1 VEELR
6 KSLGWADR
14 VLEPRKV
21 PRLLT
26 ELADT
31 GEPALVRELLPLSF
45 GTGPEVASIVRLAIA
60 RLVMPHLPELLPE
73 LDEWLRHPGPG
84 LKGPSAWHVLETDTI
99 AKLPFDSDPDIVFVG
114 LCASHWNGRVREA
127 AVARLSSAHGGAEL
141 PFLLW
146 RANDWVAPVA
156 MRARTAVVARITDGY
171 AASFVRCLGL
181 VARLALAKRND
192 LRDLG
197 TSIEDLLLSAGGRQ
211 ALADGMHSSN
221 QRIRRRC
228 WELCKERWKDVPID
242 VAEAAT
248 HGGDP
253 VVRRLAYEA
262 MLRIAEGDRRDR
274 IMDAALHDASA
285 AIRSMALDCWIR
297 STSPLASE
305 MIQASLFDRAP
316 ELRARARFVWRQRT
330 GLEADPLYREALP
343 TARGSRLIGT
353 IYGIGETGTSS
364 DVALIREYV
373 RHSRALVRMA
383 AIRAG
388 WRLDRTAMQPLLI
401 DALLHDTPAV
411 AREARLCLER
421 VLPSLDQDE
430 LWRQAPPGAAAR
442 RLLTMFRQLGKWDRL
457 LYILRALS
465 ADDPDTMAF
474 ARGELASWND
484 GFNKTYLPL
493 PTVDRDRLLVL
504 ATRAAATDGRDDLM
518 RTVRFTLEHS

>member
-1 VEELR
+1 
-6 KSLGWADR
+6 
-14 VLEPRKV
+14 
-21 PRLLT
+21 
-26 ELADT
+26 
-31 GEPALVRELLPLSF
+31 
-45 GTGPEVASIVRLAIA
+45 
-60 RLVMPHLPELLPE
+60 
-73 LDEWLRHPGPG
+73 
-84 LKGPSAWHVLETDTI
+84 
-99 AKLPFDSDPDIVFVG
+99 
-114 LCASHWNGRVREA
+114 
-127 AVARLSSAHGGAEL
+127 
-141 PFLLW
+141 
-146 RANDWVAPVA
+146 
-156 MRARTAVVARITDGY
+156 
-171 AASFVRCLGL
+171 
-181 VARLALAKRND
+181 

-228 WELCKERWKDVPID
+228 WELFKERWKNVPID
-242 VAEAAT
+242 VADAAT

-262 MLRIAEGDRRDR
+262 MLRIADGDRRDR
-274 IMDAALHDASA
+274 IMEAALHDASA
-285 AIRSMALDCWIR
+285 AIRSLALDCWIR
-297 STSPLASE
+297 STSPPASE

-353 IYGIGETGTSS
+353 IYGIGETGASS

-421 VLPSLDQDE
+421 VLPSLDQEE

-465 ADDPDTMAF
+465 TEDPYTVTF
-474 ARGELASWND
+474 ARGELANWND

-493 PTVDRDRLLVL
+493 PTADRDRLLLL
-504 ATRAAATDGRDDLM
+504 ANRSATEGRDDLM
-518 RTVRFTLEHS
+518 RIVRFTLEHS